1 MTSVRVSATAALLLV
16 MTAGRLVG
24 QAPPPPPP
32 PPPSTVIGIVTA
44 APPPGVAVPAPPA
57 PIDPSAPLPSFE
69 VASVKKLPKGAPVTT
84 TGSRSPGGGRITILN
99 YPLRSTIMMAWAIRD
114 YQVIGGE
121 SWLTTDRFT
130 INGKAETNAP
140 RDQLLL
146 MLRSLLVERF
156 NLKYHAEKREL
167 PIYALVLAGSEW
179 KPSARMKA
187 VDCSAARNTPLPAG
201 PIRPETMPCL
211 GSMMSSPSGL
221 RATGMTMTSFASLLG
236 SLGGLGTVHDR
247 TGLTGTYNI
256 ELDSSI
262 LSSRLAALSSS
273 ALVASGS
280 ENLLPS
286 LGDGPSLGSALQD
299 IGLKLERRR
308 EPIDA
313 LVIDSVSQP
322 DDD

>member
-1 MTSVRVSATAALLLV
+1 MTTFRVSATAALLLAL
-16 MTAGRLVG
+16 TAGRLVG

-32 PPPSTVIGIVTA
+32 PPAAVISVVT
-44 APPPGVAVPAPPA
+44 APPPAGATVPVPPA

-69 VASVKKLPKGAPVTT
+69 VASVKKLPKGATIT
-84 TGSRSPGGGRITILN
+84 STGSRSPGGGRITILN
-99 YPLRSTIMMAWAIRD
+99 YPLRSTIMMAWGIRD

-187 VDCSAARNTPLPAG
+187 VDCSAARNAPLPTG

-211 GSMMSSPSGL
+211 GSMMSSTSGL
-221 RATGMTMTSFASLLG
+221 RATGMTMASFASLLG
-236 SLGGLGTVHDR
+236 SFGGLGTVHDR

-262 LSSRLAALSSS
+262 LSSRFAALSSS
-273 ALVASGS
+273 ALVSSGS

-322 DDD
+322 DED